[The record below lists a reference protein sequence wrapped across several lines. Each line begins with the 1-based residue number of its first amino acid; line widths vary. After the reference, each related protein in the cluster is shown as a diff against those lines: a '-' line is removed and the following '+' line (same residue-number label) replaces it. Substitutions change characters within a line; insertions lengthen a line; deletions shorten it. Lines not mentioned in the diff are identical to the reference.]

1 MQQLSSVLKRMKNEQ
16 NGSINGHS
24 IDYSDELDTLENLI
38 TEFNQVSQ
46 QLDDTWTLI
55 DRLQER
61 ITTANRDLVNVIDKY
76 RRYLDD
82 LRWK

>member
-55 DRLQER
+55 ERLQER